1 MSFEKHSFDSVD
13 AAEAAGVSSVARA
26 IRYSLIRFDRLGSRL
41 NPNDVLL
48 F

>member
-13 AAEAAGVSSVARA
+13 AAEADDVSSVARA
-26 IRYSLIRFDRLGSRL
+26 IRYSLIRFDRLGPRL
-41 NPNDVLL
+41 NANDVSL